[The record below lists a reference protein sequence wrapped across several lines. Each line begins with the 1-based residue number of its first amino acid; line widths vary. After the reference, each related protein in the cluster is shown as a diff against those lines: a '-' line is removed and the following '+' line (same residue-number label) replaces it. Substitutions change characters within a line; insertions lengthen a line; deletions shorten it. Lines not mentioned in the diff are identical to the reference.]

1 MTGEPDDAEG
11 SDPSEID
18 FADLMTQATA
28 ATSDSSGAQTR
39 AALMRELALVDSMRD
54 VAEAGR
60 YRADPRVHKIIEW
73 IGANM
78 CRDLSA
84 PGATHPR
91 WNDRRLLIFT
101 IDSVDARDI
110 RSRGRSLYSTGF
122 IHSVSWW
129 DGAMISRNSKSS
141 VCSSKSWTMPAG
153 MFTQDPAVTSTS
165 PVPSKWNLAHPLST

>member
-1 MTGEPDDAEG
+1 MTAGAELDTGIADTADHDRAIDGMTGEPDDAEG

-54 VAEAGR
+54 VAEASR
-60 YRADPRVHKIIEW
+60 YRADPRVRKIIEW

-84 PGATHPR
+84 PGATRPR
-91 WNDRRLLIFT
+91 WSDRRLLSPSIPST
-101 IDSVDARDI
+101 PATYVRGV
-110 RSRGRSLYSTGF
+110 GRST
-122 IHSVSWW
+122 
-129 DGAMISRNSKSS
+129 
-141 VCSSKSWTMPAG
+141 
-153 MFTQDPAVTSTS
+153 
-165 PVPSKWNLAHPLST
+165 PSALSTPCRGGMAR